1 MDLIGPNRKAM
12 RSFNYYSPKTL
23 TEAIDLL
30 STYGTEAKIMAG
42 GTDLLIEIK
51 EEVITPKYII
61 DLKRIADLNKIE
73 YHKNNLSIGA
83 LVTIR
88 EVETSPLISRHLR
101 ILAEA
106 AFVLGSLQIRN
117 KGTIGGNL
125 CHASPSADLAP
136 PLIALDAKL
145 CMLGKS
151 GERREALENFFIGP
165 GLTIL
170 NPDEILIEI
179 QVPIPSPNT
188 NGTYLKFSP
197 RKAMDLAVVGV
208 ATLIT
213 LDSSNLVC
221 TQARIVLGAVAPTP
235 IRAKVAEKLLE
246 GKKIDESL
254 VKKVSSLVAEES
266 RPISDIRGSAWYRK
280 EIVKVL
286 VQRSIFQTI
295 EKIRNYTLGV

>member
-1 MDLIGPNRKAM
+1 M
-12 RSFNYYSPKTL
+12 RSFNYYAPKTL
-23 TEAIDLL
+23 REAIDFL

-42 GTDLLIEIK
+42 GTDLLVEIK
-51 EEVITPKYII
+51 DEVITPKYVI
-61 DLKRIADLNKIE
+61 DLKRIAGLNNIE
-73 YHKNNLSIGA
+73 CYKNHLSIGA
-83 LVTIR
+83 LVTVR

-106 AFVLGSLQIRN
+106 ASVLGSIQIRN

-136 PLIALDAKL
+136 PLIALDGKL
-145 CMLGKS
+145 CMRGKS
-151 GERREALENFFIGP
+151 GERKETLENFFIGP

-170 NPDEILIEI
+170 DPDEILIEI
-179 QVPIPSPNT
+179 QIPIPLPNT

-213 LDSSNLVC
+213 LDSSNSVC

-235 IRAKVAEKLLE
+235 IRAKKAEKILE
-246 GKKIDESL
+246 GKKITKDDIQEASNL
-254 VKKVSSLVAEES
+254 AAEES
-266 RPISDIRGSAWYRK
+266 KPISDIRGSAWYRK
-280 EIVKVL
+280 QLLKVL
-286 VQRSIFQTI
+286 VERSITQAV
-295 EKIRNYTLGV
+295 EKIKL